1 MAVQQGHSERRG
13 ESYSV
18 LYVEPLS
25 DARTMLADVFSILLR
40 PDIKVN
46 RHARMRQDR
55 VDRGFIAIHNKVP

>member
-25 DARTMLADVFSILLR
+25 DARTMLADVFSNLLR
-40 PDIKVN
+40 PDVKVDG
-46 RHARMRQDR
+46 HARMRQDR
-55 VDRGFIAIHNKVP
+55 IDRGVIAIHNKLS